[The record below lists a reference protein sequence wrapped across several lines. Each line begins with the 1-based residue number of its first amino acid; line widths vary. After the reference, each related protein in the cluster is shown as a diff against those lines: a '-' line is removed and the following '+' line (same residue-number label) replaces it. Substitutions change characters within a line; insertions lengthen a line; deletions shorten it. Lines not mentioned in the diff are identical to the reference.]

1 MAKSLIH
8 RFLDQSINRDDL
20 RKLQKQV
27 NEDSAGLLKEMEKDW
42 DESTDRQAPTEAV
55 WENIQS
61 QISEPNLRLNSKR
74 SKIPFWSK
82 VAASLILVMS
92 SWLAYNYVKNEMV
105 VQEIP
110 EMVKHVNNSGSDEIV
125 LLRDGTKVSLA
136 ANSSISYYNS
146 FSEKYRVV
154 HLEGEAFFTTDE
166 QNRRPFVVI
175 SDNIT
180 SICRGN
186 EFKISAF
193 KEQDEI
199 SIISSKGSIEVAQND
214 KLNSERNKI
223 AVGSC
228 ERYSFNKSNQQYLVG
243 KISDCEKENSLESQ
257 VETNREDWIVML

>member
-1 MAKSLIH
+1 M
-8 RFLDQSINRDDL
+8 
-20 RKLQKQV
+20 V
-27 NEDSAGLLKEMEKDW
+27 NEDPSRPLDSMEKDW
-42 DESTDRQAPTEAV
+42 EEFTDKQDPAEVIWR
-55 WENIQS
+55 NIDHHINRSNAKQHG
-61 QISEPNLRLNSKR
+61 KR
-74 SKIPFWSK
+74 IKVPFWAK
-82 VAASLILVMS
+82 IAASLLLVIS
-92 SWLAYNYVKNEMV
+92 SWVAFNYVNNSDTQGHPDMV
-105 VQEIP
+105 T
-110 EMVKHVNNSGSDEIV
+110 HVNTSGSDEIV

-136 ANSSISYYNS
+136 ANSSISYYDS

-154 HLEGEAFFTTDE
+154 HLDGEAFFTTDE

-243 KISDCEKENSLESQ
+243 KISDCEMEKGMESKI
-257 VETNREDWIVML
+257 ETDTDDWIVML